1 MANGSKHAAL
11 RRRLRK
17 STGRRLLVFAC
28 LAASS
33 LPGSS
38 PADAQQQPVRSVPP
52 VKVAPAK
59 LAPGKD
65 SASPAVAQA
74 IAVGEMHR
82 RGDVVPTSGG
92 VLGQLFGS
100 EASAAKGPKDDGRK
114 AYALPPPDPA
124 SVNWSGVPY
133 HAPKAGA
140 LASTDADQ
148 PIRDVSPGSTRT
160 STATAGTATTAA
172 RPGTTAPAARGSTIP
187 QPPKASE
194 PAAGVASARVAA
206 ALPVP
211 PPALSNEASTPELST
226 NSSSRRSGRRA
237 IDPLSPDEVLS
248 GPAQNQ
254 AAAPS
259 ATANYP
265 SIARRPL
272 EPETAPVPPVA
283 RPQNAAP
290 ATTAAK
296 AEPRP
301 AAPAAVPQPPSL
313 AAIDAKIAAQQQA
326 AAAPPA
332 EPEPKPEPQAAPA
345 IASNEASQSEAQ
357 AEPMPLAAPSRT
369 DVATPSPVSR
379 TEPMIPAPNAPAYPP
394 ETIAAE
400 LSPLRPVQP
409 ENAASEPAPAENYI
423 GSGIA
428 GTPATIAAEPLVAAV
443 PAAPAAGAAAPTLPA
458 APVTEAESGFVA
470 RGPAINSAT
479 PAAAA
484 PAGKQLA
491 AAEMPGIRVVTEG
504 PSEILIRELT
514 QYEVRVE
521 NRGAMDA
528 NGIVVQTSLPAW
540 AEVKGHNV
548 TAGTLKPATEDSG
561 HLEWTLPNLP
571 AGVVERLFVRI
582 QPTGAGRFDVA
593 TNWTTLPQTVTAQ
606 VTVRE
611 PKLAIEIDGPDEI
624 IFGQSQK
631 YNVRVLNPGDAA
643 ASNVLFKLVSESG
656 EPLEQKIG
664 NIPAGKESSF
674 EIEVTARELGQLQ
687 ISGSAMADL
696 DLAAAAN
703 KSVAVAAAKLEAT
716 ISGPPL
722 KFQHTD
728 AIYHLQLTNSGR
740 AASESISGEI
750 RFPAG
755 ITYVGGLPEA
765 RVEGERLVWDIGSLL
780 AGATKEFEFTCKM
793 DQTGQHPLTVQCSGS
808 AGGQASVEIETAVQ
822 AIADLKLMVI
832 DPPAPAAVGSE
843 VVYEVEINNRGSKD
857 AEDVRVVTQFGNG
870 IEPIRVEGH
879 AGDVLTGQVLFHP
892 IPRIAGGQ
900 QLKLKIVA
908 KADRAGDH
916 RFRAEVRSGESVLI
930 AEEAT
935 IFVELRNERISRSSS
950 EPASR

>member
-1 MANGSKHAAL
+1 
-11 RRRLRK
+11 
-17 STGRRLLVFAC
+17 
-28 LAASS
+28 
-33 LPGSS
+33 
-38 PADAQQQPVRSVPP
+38 
-52 VKVAPAK
+52 
-59 LAPGKD
+59 
-65 SASPAVAQA
+65 
-74 IAVGEMHR
+74 MHR

-92 VLGQLFGS
+92 MLGQLFGS
-100 EASAAKGPKDDGRK
+100 EAGSAKGPKDDGRK
-114 AYALPPPDPA
+114 AFPLPPPDPA
-124 SVNWSGVPY
+124 TVNWSGVPY

-148 PIRDVSPGSTRT
+148 PIRDVSPSSTRT
-160 STATAGTATTAA
+160 STAAAGTAARAA
-172 RPGTTAPAARGSTIP
+172 TTAPAARNSAIP

-194 PAAGVASARVAA
+194 PPAGVSSARVAA

-211 PPALSNEASTPELST
+211 PPALSSEAAMPELST
-226 NSSSRRSGRRA
+226 NSSSRRSGRRI
-237 IDPLSPDEVLS
+237 IDPLSPDEVLAA
-248 GPAQNQ
+248 PAQNQ
-254 AAAPS
+254 PAPPAPTS
-259 ATANYP
+259 NYP

-272 EPETAPVPPVA
+272 EPETAAVPPAA
-283 RPQNAAP
+283 RPQQPAPTTAAAP
-290 ATTAAK
+290 A
-296 AEPRP
+296 EMRP
-301 AAPAAVPQPPSL
+301 VAPAAVPQPPSL

-332 EPEPKPEPQAAPA
+332 QAEPQPEAAPA
-345 IASNEASQSEAQ
+345 IASSEAGQ
-357 AEPMPLAAPSRT
+357 TEDPAEPMPLAAPSRT
-369 DVATPSPVSR
+369 DVATPAPVSR
-379 TEPMIPAPNAPAYPP
+379 TEPMVPAPDAPAYPP

-409 ENAASEPAPAENYI
+409 ENAAAESAPAEHYI
-423 GSGIA
+423 GSGVA
-428 GTPATIAAEPLVAAV
+428 GTPAAVEPSIPIVPADPAAV
-443 PAAPAAGAAAPTLPA
+443 ATTPALPA
-458 APVTEAESGFVA
+458 DEAESGFVA
-470 RGPAINSAT
+470 RGPAANPAP

-521 NRGAMDA
+521 NRGAIDA
-528 NGIVVQTSLPAW
+528 TGIVVQTTLPAW

-548 TAGTLKPATEDSG
+548 TAGTLQPGTDDSG
-561 HLEWTLPNLP
+561 RLEWTLPRVP

-624 IFGQSQK
+624 VFGQSQK

-656 EPLEQKIG
+656 EPLEQKVG
-664 NIPAGKESSF
+664 SIPAGKESSF

-687 ISGSAMADL
+687 INGAATADL
-696 DLAAAAN
+696 ELTAAAN

-728 AIYHLQLTNSGR
+728 AIYQLQLTNNGR

-750 RFPAG
+750 RLPAG
-755 ITYVGGLPEA
+755 MTYVGGLPEA
-765 RVEGERLVWDIGSLL
+765 RVEGERLVWNIGNLP

-793 DQTGQHPLTVQCSGS
+793 DQTGNHPLTVQCHGS

-822 AIADLKLMVI
+822 AIADLKLVVI
-832 DPPAPAAVGSE
+832 DPPAPAPVGSE

-879 AGDVLTGQVLFHP
+879 TGDVLTGQVLFHS
-892 IPRIAGGQ
+892 IPRIAGGN
-900 QLKLKIVA
+900 QLKLKIIA

-916 RFRAEVRSGESVLI
+916 RFRAEVRSGESVLV

-935 IFVELRNERISRSSS
+935 IFVEIRNERISRSSS